1 MGYAFALT
9 DEDYSTINEAY
20 DTATATKR
28 QQHHV
33 LQQMAQELEELH
45 EIWDLQE
52 HLRLPP
58 EDQQKLLRTVLELRD
73 EVVETV
79 EDTTPELQRTKEF
92 WRIWELWELPEEL
105 IEDLPAMEFL
115 PDECLQQQLL
125 HQMPQAPY
133 KKLGY
138 EYLGLYQDS
147 TYNDSTYTEPTYW
160 DPAYQD
166 YTYQESA
173 CQESAQIQ

>member
-20 DTATATKR
+20 DTATTTKR

-33 LQQMAQELEELH
+33 LQQMAQELEELN

-92 WRIWELWELPEEL
+92 WRIWELQELPEEL

-115 PDECLQQQLL
+115 PKEILQ
-125 HQMPQAPY
+125 
-133 KKLGY
+133 
-138 EYLGLYQDS
+138 
-147 TYNDSTYTEPTYW
+147 
-160 DPAYQD
+160 
-166 YTYQESA
+166 
-173 CQESAQIQ
+173 